1 MKYALPLIGAAFC
14 AATCFAEAKPDS
26 GPYCK
31 AGPTE
36 WENPQIN
43 EIGREK
49 ARAYSMPLASE
60 QAALTDDLEPA
71 TPYRKSLNG
80 NWKISWCGEPSL
92 RPLDF
97 WKEDFDDSK
106 WSVIDVPSCVEL
118 RGFGAPGYT
127 NVRFPHKKCPPLV
140 RNVDTGNADYNPV
153 SSYRTRFTVPADWK
167 GRNVYLRFDGVYS
180 AYYVWINGRK
190 VGYAE
195 DAKLPSEFN
204 VTKYLK
210 DGDNLLAVEV
220 YRWSDGSY
228 LEDQD
233 MFRFSGI
240 FRDVSIFA
248 TPKTE
253 IRNFVVTTKLDSSYR
268 NATVDLSVEVRNTDG
283 GKADVPVTASLYD
296 AQYKK
301 VADFSFANG
310 KSQIGLADPKLWSA
324 EDPYLYTLVMKAG
337 DDIRSARVGVR
348 QVEIKGNTILFNG
361 KSIKFKG
368 VNRHEH
374 SAENGRTVTCAE
386 MLADV
391 LLMKRYNI
399 NTVRTSH
406 YPNHHLWYKLCDRY
420 GLYVVAE
427 ANVESHG
434 LGYGKDAMGHYP
446 EWEKPIVERNEN
458 NVVNFINHPSVF
470 MWSMGNECGPGKAF
484 ESAIKAIKAIDST
497 RPVHY
502 ERYNTIADVD
512 SVMYPRVEWLWE
524 RGELGDGKIEKLKGS
539 RDPDKDP
546 TAHTKNKAF
555 FMCEYAHAM
564 GNAIGNF
571 QEYWDAFYSSDSLTG
586 GCIWDWVDQALW
598 KYTDRFDENGKRIRY
613 LAFGGDFDEYPNDG
627 PFCCNGVIRP
637 DRKPTAKLIE
647 VSHVHRNIV
656 VTGDP
661 STGKVEVWN
670 RFGFTTT
677 DAFDA
682 IWELYE
688 DGIKIESGSWSVPCV
703 MPLTKRTVDF
713 PKMNSVMKPGRE
725 YFVNVSFAMKDGTIW
740 ADAGHVVAYDQMSCA
755 NAAKAEAVAGKGAQ
769 KDAPVVIE
777 SDSKRLVL
785 SVKKTSAVFCRK
797 SGTLSSLVMDGK
809 TILSDEDGVVHGPRL
824 TVSRAFTDNDRWAR
838 DGDNWSHKRA
848 TSFYATGL
856 TQLTYKPEPFVLS
869 ENGDGSVSVT
879 IKVKVFGARS
889 AGFDHVAVWTLRKD
903 GVIVVENDVKPFGTK
918 PPVLPRLGTTWKLDQ
933 SLENM
938 AWYGRGP
945 WENYVDRKTGSLIG
959 MYASTVT
966 EQYEEYVRPQM
977 TGYKSDV
984 RWAVF
989 LDKSCDG
996 VMFIAEKPMYMQA
1009 IHFDWEDLE
1018 FARHRNGQERIWNIK
1033 APRKEVFLNLDVGQL
1048 GLGGASC
1055 GPRPMAK
1062 YIYNAQPEKWKITLK
1077 PVKGPMFNTI
1087 SMQELAEIARDGK

>member
-1 MKYALPLIGAAFC
+1 MKYSLSLFCAAFC
-14 AATCFAEAKPDS
+14 LTTCFADAKKNN
-26 GPYCK
+26 GPYCE

-36 WENPQIN
+36 WENPQVN
-43 EIGREK
+43 EINREK
-49 ARAYSMPLASE
+49 ARAYSMPLAFE
-60 QAALTDDLEPA
+60 QDALTDDLEPK
-71 TPYRKSLNG
+71 TPYRKLLNG

-97 WKEDFDDSK
+97 WKVDFDDSK

-127 NVRFPHKKCPPLV
+127 NVKFPHKMCPPLI
-140 RNVDTGNADYNPV
+140 RNYDSGDADYNPV
-153 SSYRTRFTVPADWK
+153 SSYRTHFTVPADWK
-167 GRNVYLRFDGVYS
+167 GRNIYLRFDGVYS
-180 AYYVWINGRK
+180 AYYVWVNGEK

-204 VTKYLK
+204 ITKYLK
-210 DGDNLLAVEV
+210 EGNNLLAVEV

-253 IRNFVVTTKLDSSYR
+253 IRDFYLTTKLDDTYR
-268 NATVDLSVEVRNTDG
+268 NATVNLSVELRNTDG
-283 GKADVPVTASLYD
+283 AKADVPIAASLYD
-296 AQYKK
+296 AEFKK
-301 VADFSFANG
+301 VADFSFTDG
-310 KSQIGLADPKLWSA
+310 KSKIGLADPRLWSA
-324 EDPYLYTLVMKAG
+324 EDPYLYTLVIKAG
-337 DDIRSARVGVR
+337 DDIRSTRVGVK
-348 QVEIKGNTILFNG
+348 QVEIKGNTVLFNG
-361 KSIKFKG
+361 KSIKYKG
-368 VNRHEH
+368 VNRHDH
-374 SAENGRTVTCAE
+374 SSTNGRSVSFDE

-406 YPNHHLWYKLCDRY
+406 YPNHHLWYKLCDKY

-434 LGYGKDAMGHYP
+434 LGYGSDAIGHRT
-446 EWEKPIVERNEN
+446 EWVKPIVERN
-458 NVVNFINHPSVF
+458 VNHVINYRNHASIF
-470 MWSMGNECGPGKAF
+470 MWSMGNECGPGKAW
-484 ESAIKAIKAIDST
+484 ESAIAAIKATDAT

-512 SVMYPRVEWLWE
+512 SKMYPTVEWLFK
-524 RGELGDGKIEKLKGS
+524 RGELGDGKIDDFDGS
-539 RDPDKDP
+539 KNTANNP
-546 TAHTKNKAF
+546 TAQTKGKPF

-571 QEYWDAFYSSDSLTG
+571 QEYWDAFYSSDSLLG

-613 LAFGGDFDEYPNDG
+613 LAFGGDFDEVPNDG

-647 VSHVHRNIV
+647 VAHVHRNIV
-656 VTGDP
+656 VSGDP
-661 STGKVEVWN
+661 STGKVELWN

-677 DAFDA
+677 DSFDA
-682 IWELYE
+682 TWELYE
-688 DGIKIESGSWSVPCV
+688 DGVKVDSGIWDIPTV
-703 MPLTKRTVDF
+703 MPLTKRMIDF
-713 PKMNSVMKPGRE
+713 PKVKAEIKCGRE
-725 YFVNVSFAMKDGTIW
+725 YFVNIAFANKKKTLW
-740 ADAGHVVAYDQMSCA
+740 AEAGYVVAKDQLAYPNKVEPNKCQ
-755 NAAKAEAVAGKGAQ
+755 AKDNS
-769 KDAPVVIE
+769 KDSPVVIE
-777 SDSKRLVL
+777 SNSKNLTL
-785 SVKKTSAVFCRK
+785 TVKKTSLVFCRK
-797 SGTLSSLVMDGK
+797 TGTVSSLVINGK
-809 TILSDEDGVVHGPRL
+809 TIVSNKDGVNHGPRL
-824 TVSRAFTDNDRWAR
+824 TTSRAFTDNDKWMR
-838 DGDNWSHKRA
+838 DGHQWGANRA
-848 TSFYATGL
+848 KSYYATGL

-879 IKVKVFGARS
+879 AKVKVFGARS
-889 AGFDHVAVWTLRKD
+889 AGFDHIAVWTLNKD
-903 GVIVVENDVKPFGTK
+903 GIITIENEAIPFGTK
-918 PPVLPRLGTTWKLDQ
+918 PTVLPRLGTTWKLDP

-945 WENYVDRKTGSLIG
+945 WENYVDRKTGSFIG
-959 MYASTVT
+959 MYSSTVT

-984 RWAVF
+984 RWAAF

-996 VMFIAEKPMYMQA
+996 VMFIADKPMYMQA
-1009 IHFDWEDLE
+1009 LHYDWEDLE
-1018 FARHRNGQERIWNIK
+1018 FARHRNGQQRIWNIK
-1033 APRKEVFLNLDVGQL
+1033 PPRKEVCLNLDVGQI

-1055 GPRPMAK
+1055 GPQPMKK
-1062 YIYNAQPEKWKITLK
+1062 YMYNAQPEKWKITLK
-1077 PVKGPMFNTI
+1077 PVKGTMFKTI
-1087 SMQELAEIARDGK
+1087 SSQELSSIARD